1 LADIEISNPMRTAY
15 WAINQEKKETYMSK
29 NLTRKGIAFGAA
41 VALGTTLFT
50 GAPALANTGVSIAP
64 SAGTGNTTILGEN
77 FTVKATIGS
86 LVPASA
92 FKTLKFRVTN
102 SAEAALTY
110 AAETTSQT
118 GTLTRDGS
126 AASTSTGTSDVV
138 YEANAGESV
147 NATGT
152 LSIKTSATVAT
163 SVTVVA
169 FLDADGGD
177 DLDSGEIQTAAYEVK
192 FVKAADA
199 GITTV
204 ISQPEIGDTTLK
216 ATITSSIINVGQ
228 IGTNN
233 IRVQFGKYS
242 GSTAAIA
249 EQTNTY
255 TYGTLVATDTDADSG
270 EKSVLDV
277 DTEAE
282 RTVESNTVVGNNVTA
297 GSFAAQAIWSPIP
310 GTTAYVKIGSE
321 SVKSAAAAKVS
332 FLGTDRSVAALTA
345 TENVTSQGIIRKD
358 YTGEVVLTV
367 TLRDSD
373 KKVLA
378 GRTVRLVH
386 DDTDTVGTFKIN
398 GKSVSDTATTDATFE
413 VVSDASG
420 IAKFVVSS
428 STAAATSQLDVE
440 SLTSEGVNLLQSFTG
455 SALRFD
461 WNSATYTAVHKDG
474 EATTRAVNK
483 GSAYNFSVLVVDQW
497 KKPLTS
503 AAYRIQADVTGRSV
517 TTLYGDLSAGAAT
530 FAIADGALASD
541 TATVTFSA
549 WQQNKS
555 TGWTASSPD
564 IADPGTA
571 GTLTLNYYTQ
581 TDVVAL
587 EKDGTASA
595 DLSARAAL
603 NATVAVDTRLSNSAA
618 TTFVTSGANGDQQ
631 VNITGTVKHASTGV
645 LKAGALV
652 TVSGDASILF
662 NVGNVFAFGSLTYFD
677 ADGTLAIN
685 AYSNKIQSGSVVT
698 VAAGG
703 VSTTTAISF
712 TGGPTDIGT
721 VLEIS
726 APTYVQAG
734 STLQATIKVLDKFG
748 NGVDTDITATDW
760 DDSGS
765 NGGAAAGEDDV
776 PFEVSYSGPGIV
788 FGAGLP
794 TATGSDGTAKV
805 SALLGSTETGS
816 ITISVKYA
824 GADGVLGGAST
835 DDLTA
840 TKIIGVGTAPAALA
854 TANVAGSTKRFFVSV
869 DGNTSARNVVVK
881 VAGKT
886 FRTLKGSTAK
896 KSYAVAAPKGTHKV
910 TVFVGGKLIATRTIS
925 VK

>member
-1 LADIEISNPMRTAY
+1 
-15 WAINQEKKETYMSK
+15 MSK
-29 NLTRKGIAFGAA
+29 NLTRKGIAFGAV

-50 GAPALANTGVSIAP
+50 GAPALANSGVSIAP

-86 LVPASA
+86 LVPASS

-110 AAETTSQT
+110 DAETTT
-118 GTLTRDGS
+118 GGTSAVYVDG
-126 AASTSTGTSDVV
+126 AGATTSTGTSDVV
-138 YEANAGESV
+138 YEYSASESTR
-147 NATGT
+147 ATGT
-152 LSIKTSATVAT
+152 LAIKTSATVAT
-163 SVTVVA
+163 SVSVVA

-177 DLDSGEIQTAAYEVK
+177 DLDAGEIQTAAYEVK

-204 ISQPEIGDTTLK
+204 LSQPEIGDSTLK
-216 ATITSSIINVGQ
+216 ATITSSVINVGQ
-228 IGTNN
+228 IGANN

-242 GSTAAIA
+242 GSSAARA
-249 EQTNTY
+249 EGTNTY
-255 TYGTLVATDTDADSG
+255 TYGTLVSTNTDAASG
-270 EKSVLDV
+270 KASVLDV

-282 RTVESNTVVGNNVTA
+282 RTVTSNAVTTTNVTA

-321 SVKSAAAAKVS
+321 SIKSAVAAKVS
-332 FLGTDRSVAALTA
+332 VSGTDQSIAVITSD
-345 TENVTSQGIIRKD
+345 ENVTSQGVVRSA
-358 YTGEVVLTV
+358 YTGDVVLTV
-367 TLRDSD
+367 TLKDSD
-373 KKVLA
+373 KKVLS

-386 DDTDTVGTFKIN
+386 DDSDTTGTFKVN
-398 GKSVSDTATTDATFE
+398 GKSVSDTATADATFE
-413 VVSDASG
+413 AVSDASG
-420 IAKFVVSS
+420 TAKFVVTS
-428 STAAATSQLDVE
+428 STAAATSVLDVL
-440 SLTSEGVNLLQSFTG
+440 SLTSEGVDLLPTLPG
-455 SALRFD
+455 SALAFNWD
-461 WNSATYTAVHKDG
+461 AATYTAVHKDG

-483 GSAYNFSVLVVDQW
+483 GSAYNFTVLVVDQW
-497 KKPLTS
+497 KKPLTN

-517 TTLYGDLSAGAAT
+517 TTVYADLSSGAAA

-541 TATVTFSA
+541 SATVTFSA

-587 EKDGTASA
+587 EKDTVNSA
-595 DLSARAAL
+595 DLSARSAL
-603 NATVAVDTRLSNSAA
+603 KKTVAVDTRLSNTAA
-618 TTFVTSGANGDQQ
+618 TTLDTSGTNSDEQ
-631 VNITGTVKHASTGV
+631 VNITGTVKNASTGV

-685 AYSNKIQSGSVVT
+685 AYSNKVQTDSVVT

-703 VSTTTAISF
+703 VSTTTKISF
-712 TGGPTDIGT
+712 TGGPTDVGT
-721 VLEIS
+721 AIEIS
-726 APTYVQAG
+726 APAYVQAG
-734 STLQATIKVLDKFG
+734 GTLQVTIKVADQFG

-760 DDSGS
+760 DDSS
-765 NGGAAAGEDDV
+765 ANGGAAAGEDDA

-805 SALLGSTETGS
+805 SALLGASDTGTVV
-816 ITISVKYA
+816 ITAKYA

-835 DDLTA
+835 DDVTA
-840 TKIIGVGTAPAALA
+840 TKSIVIGTAPASAA
-854 TANVAGSTKRFFVSV
+854 TAAIAGSTNRMFVSV
-869 DGNTSARNVVVK
+869 SGNTLARNVVVK
-881 VAGKT
+881 VAGRT
-886 FRTLKGSTAK
+886 VATLKGSTAAK
-896 KSYAVAAPKGTHKV
+896 KTYVVRSTKGSKKV
-910 TVFVGGKLIATRTIS
+910 TVFVGGKLIATKTVT

>member
-1 LADIEISNPMRTAY
+1 MRTAY

-29 NLTRKGIAFGAA
+29 NLTRKGIAFGAV

-50 GAPALANTGVSIAP
+50 GAPALANSGVSIAP

-86 LVPASA
+86 LVPGTAN
-92 FKTLKFRVTN
+92 KTLKFRVTN
-102 SAEAALTY
+102 SSEAALTY
-110 AAETTSQT
+110 APETHSGSTNRIASVV
-118 GTLTRDGS
+118 DGS
-126 AASTSTGTSDVV
+126 ATSVTTSSGTSDVV
-138 YEANAGESV
+138 YEYADGDSANS
-147 NATGT
+147 TGT
-152 LSIKTSATVAT
+152 LAIKTSATVAT
-163 SVTVVA
+163 TISVVA
-169 FLDADGGD
+169 FLDADGGN
-177 DLDSGEIQTAAYEVK
+177 DLDAGEIQTAAYEIK

-204 ISQPEIGDTTLK
+204 LSQPEIGDTTLK

-228 IGTNN
+228 IGADN

-242 GSTAAIA
+242 GSSAARA
-249 EQTNTY
+249 EGSNTY
-255 TYGTLVATDTDADSG
+255 TYGTLVATNSDAASG
-270 EKSVLDV
+270 NASVLDV
-277 DTEAE
+277 DTEAD
-282 RTVESNTVVGNNVTA
+282 RKVTSQTVDGSTVTA

-310 GTTAYVKIGSE
+310 GTTAYVKIGAE
-321 SVKSAAAAKVS
+321 SVKSAVAAKVS
-332 FLGTDRSVAALTA
+332 VSGTDQSIAVITA
-345 TENVTSQGIIRKD
+345 DENVTSQGVVRSA
-358 YTGEVVLTV
+358 YTGDVVLTV
-367 TLRDSD
+367 TLKDSD

-398 GKSVSDTATTDATFE
+398 GKSVSDTATADATFE
-413 VVSDASG
+413 AVSDASG

-440 SLTSEGVNLLQSFTG
+440 SLTSEGVSLLPSFTG

-483 GSAYNFSVLVVDQW
+483 GSAYNFTVLVVDQW
-497 KKPLTS
+497 KKPLTN

-517 TTLYGDLSAGAAT
+517 TTVYADLASGAAT

-541 TATVTFSA
+541 SATVTFSA

-564 IADPGTA
+564 IASPGSA

-595 DLSARAAL
+595 DLAARSAL
-603 NATVAVDTRLSNSAA
+603 KKTVAVDTRLSNTAA
-618 TTFVTSGANGDQQ
+618 TSVVTSGTNGDQQ
-631 VNITGTVKHASTGV
+631 VNITGTVKNAATGV

-652 TVSGDASILF
+652 TVSGDSSILF

-685 AYSNKIQSGSVVT
+685 AYSNKVQTDSVVT

-703 VSTTTAISF
+703 VSTTTKITF
-712 TGGPTDIGT
+712 TGGPTDVGT
-721 VLEIS
+721 AIEIS

-734 STLQATIKVLDKFG
+734 GTLQVTIKVADQFG
-748 NGVDTDITATDW
+748 NGVDTDITPTDW
-760 DDSGS
+760 DDSASGT
-765 NGGAAAGEDDV
+765 AGTVADGEQDA

-805 SALLGSTETGS
+805 SALLGASDTGTVV
-816 ITISVKYA
+816 ITAKYA

-835 DDLTA
+835 DDVTA
-840 TKIIGVGTAPAALA
+840 TKSIVIGTAPASAA
-854 TANVAGSTKRFFVSV
+854 TAAIAGSTNRMFVSV
-869 DGNTSARNVVVK
+869 SGNTLARNVVVK
-881 VAGKT
+881 VAGRT
-886 FRTLKGSTAK
+886 VATLKGSTAAK
-896 KSYAVAAPKGTHKV
+896 KTYVVRSTKGSKKV
-910 TVFVGGKLIATRTIS
+910 TVFVGGKLIATKTVT

>member
-1 LADIEISNPMRTAY
+1 
-15 WAINQEKKETYMSK
+15 MSK

-86 LVPASA
+86 LVPSSS
-92 FKTLKFRVTN
+92 FKTLKFKVTN

-110 AAETTSQT
+110 AADTHSLSANTTGKVDAAPATTS
-118 GTLTRDGS
+118 
-126 AASTSTGTSDVV
+126 AGTSDVV
-138 YEANAGESV
+138 YESSDAAAESTR
-147 NATGT
+147 ATGT
-152 LSIKTSATVAT
+152 LAISTSATVAT
-163 SVTVVA
+163 TVSVVA

-177 DLDSGEIQTAAYEVK
+177 DLDAGEIQTSAYEIK

-204 ISQPEIGDTTLK
+204 LSQPEIGDTTLK

-242 GSTAAIA
+242 GSTVTRQ
-249 EQTNTY
+249 ETSYGY
-255 TYGTLVATDTDADSG
+255 TYGTLVATDSDTASG
-270 EKSVLDV
+270 KASVLDA

-282 RTVESNTVVGNNVTA
+282 RTVTSGTVTTVAA

-321 SVKSAAAAKVS
+321 SVKSAVAAKVS
-332 FLGTDRSVAALTA
+332 VSGTDQSIAVITA
-345 TENVTSQGIIRKD
+345 DENVTSQGVVRSA
-358 YTGEVVLTV
+358 YTGDVVLTV
-367 TLRDSD
+367 TLKDSD

-386 DDTDTVGTFKIN
+386 DDSDTTGTFKVN
-398 GKSVSDTATTDATFE
+398 GKSISDTATADATFE
-413 VVSDASG
+413 AVSDASG
-420 IAKFVVSS
+420 IAKFVVTS
-428 STAAATSQLDVE
+428 STAAATSVLDVL
-440 SLTSEGVNLLQSFTG
+440 SLTSEGVDLLPTLPGGVLSFNWDAA
-455 SALRFD
+455 S
-461 WNSATYTAVHKDG
+461 YTAVHKEG

-483 GSAYNFSVLVVDQW
+483 GSTYNFTVLVVDQW
-497 KKPLTS
+497 KKPLTN

-517 TTLYGDLSAGAAT
+517 TTVYGDLSAGAAT

-555 TGWTASSPD
+555 TGWTATSPD
-564 IADPGTA
+564 IADPGTP

-587 EKDGTASA
+587 AKDTVDSA

-603 NATVAVDTRLSNSAA
+603 KKTVAVDTRLSNTAA
-618 TTFVTSGANGDQQ
+618 TSFVTSGTNGDQQ
-631 VNITGTVKHASTGV
+631 VNITGTVKNAATGV

-652 TVSGDASILF
+652 TVSGDSSILF
-662 NVGNVFAFGSLTYFD
+662 NVGNVYAFGSLTYFD

-685 AYSNKIQSGSVVT
+685 AYSNKVQTDSVVT

-703 VSTTTAISF
+703 VSTTTKITF
-712 TGGPTDIGT
+712 TGGPTDVGT
-721 VLEIS
+721 AIEIS

-734 STLQATIKVLDKFG
+734 GTLQATIKVVDQFG

-760 DDSGS
+760 NDAGGS
-765 NGGAAAGEDDV
+765 TGAVDGEDDA

-805 SALLGSTETGS
+805 SALLGASDTGS

-835 DDLTA
+835 DDVTA
-840 TKIIGVGTAPAALA
+840 TKVITVGTAPATAA
-854 TANVAGSTKRFFVSV
+854 TAAVSGSTGKFYVSAT
-869 DGNTSARNVVVK
+869 NAAAKKVVVK
-881 VAGKT
+881 VAGKFFSSFT
-886 FRTLKGSTAK
+886 GTAAK
-896 KSYAVAAPKGTHKV
+896 KTVALKAPKGKHKV
-910 TVFVGGKLIATRTIS
+910 TIFVGGKLVTTKTIT